1 MGKSQSGFIHKVIVL
16 LAFVFTVT
24 LPINALNAQSSN
36 TEKLKGTLVDAAV
49 SKLNALGTT
58 MSEKAAGESLKH
70 ISVSVL
76 NNGNKTGGEATA
88 IIKLNEGESN
98 AVFNQ
103 ISISRLDGR
112 NTANIGLGYRSLS
125 DNETWLYGA
134 NLFLDNEISS
144 GHKRWGL
151 GAETLS
157 NTVSVRA
164 NYYKALTDTRIFKGI
179 SETALDGFD
188 YTLSFKS
195 DFTYNPEIYAR
206 GYNWSDGA
214 DFKERGTEAGV
225 NLTLSERLSLN
236 IATDDSNRTSSVTKG
251 ILTYSFPFNEQQKL
265 ESIKVNKNSMR
276 PFLYS
281 PVKRENRIRKK
292 RLVLGLV
299 AVGTWDL
306 KNNFP

>member
-1 MGKSQSGFIHKVIVL
+1 MENKMGKSQSGFIHKVIVL

-299 AVGTWDL
+299 AVGT
-306 KNNFP
+306 

>member
-1 MGKSQSGFIHKVIVL
+1 MDNKMGRNQFIFIHKAIVL

-24 LPINALNAQSSN
+24 LPINALNAQSSD
-36 TEKLKGTLVDAAV
+36 TEKLKWTLVDAAV
-49 SKLNALGTT
+49 SKLNALATA
-58 MSEKAAGESLKH
+58 MSEKASGESLKH
-70 ISVSVL
+70 ISISVF

-88 IIKLNEGESN
+88 IIKLNEGERN

-103 ISISRLDGR
+103 ISISRVDGR
-112 NTANIGLGYRSLS
+112 TTANIGLGYRILS

-134 NLFLDNEISS
+134 NLFLDNEFSS

-157 NTVSVRA
+157 NGVGLRA
-164 NYYKALTDTRIFKGI
+164 NYYRALTDTRIYEGI

-188 YTLSFKS
+188 YTISFKS
-195 DFTYNPEIYAR
+195 DFAYKPEIYAR
-206 GYNWSDGA
+206 GYNWSDGEG
-214 DFKERGTEAGV
+214 FKERGREAGV
-225 NLTLSERLSLN
+225 NLTLSERLTLN
-236 IATDDSNRTSSVTKG
+236 FATDDSNKTNSVTKG
-251 ILTYSFPFNEQQKL
+251 ILTYSFPFNEQSEL

-276 PFLYS
+276 SFLYS

-299 AVGTWDL
+299 AVGT
-306 KNNFP
+306 

>member
-1 MGKSQSGFIHKVIVL
+1 MENKMGKSQSGFIHKVIVL

-88 IIKLNEGESN
+88 IIKLNKGESN

-112 NTANIGLGYRSLS
+112 NTANIGLGYRTLS

-299 AVGTWDL
+299 AVGT
-306 KNNFP
+306 

>member
-1 MGKSQSGFIHKVIVL
+1 MEIEMVRSQSVIIHKAIVSV
-16 LAFVFTVT
+16 AFVFIVI
-24 LPINALNAQSSN
+24 LPINALNAQSSD

-49 SKLNALGTT
+49 SKLNAFGTAI
-58 MSEKAAGESLKH
+58 SEKASGDRLKH
-70 ISVSVL
+70 ISVSVF
-76 NNGNKTGGEATA
+76 NNGNKAGGEGTA
-88 IIKLNEGESN
+88 VIKLNEGERN

-103 ISISRLDGR
+103 ISISRVDSR
-112 NTANIGLGYRSLS
+112 TTANIGLGYRALS

-134 NLFLDNEISS
+134 NLFLDNEFSS

-151 GAETLS
+151 GAEALS
-157 NTVSVRA
+157 NGVGIRA
-164 NYYKALTDTRIFKGI
+164 NYYRTLTDTRIFKGI

-188 YTLSFKS
+188 YTISFKS

-206 GYNWSDGA
+206 GYTWSDGA
-214 DFKERGTEAGV
+214 GFKERGAEAGV

-236 IATDDSNRTSSVTKG
+236 FATDDSNRTSRVTKG
-251 ILTYSFPFNEQQKL
+251 NLTYSFPFNEQL
-265 ESIKVNKNSMR
+265 EPEPIKVNKSSMR

-299 AVGTWDL
+299 AVGT
-306 KNNFP
+306 

>member
-1 MGKSQSGFIHKVIVL
+1 MENKMGKSQSGFIHKVIVL

-112 NTANIGLGYRSLS
+112 NTANIGLGYRTLS

-164 NYYKALTDTRIFKGI
+164 NYYRTLTDTRIFKGI

-299 AVGTWDL
+299 AVGT
-306 KNNFP
+306 

>member
-1 MGKSQSGFIHKVIVL
+1 MENKMGKSQSGFIHKVIVL

-49 SKLNALGTT
+49 SKLNALATA
-58 MSEKAAGESLKH
+58 MSEKATGESLKH
-70 ISVSVL
+70 ISVSVF

-88 IIKLNEGESN
+88 VIKLNEGESN
-98 AVFNQ
+98 VVFNQ
-103 ISISRLDGR
+103 ISISRVDGR
-112 NTANIGLGYRSLS
+112 NTANIGLGYRTLS

-299 AVGTWDL
+299 AVGT
-306 KNNFP
+306 

>member
-1 MGKSQSGFIHKVIVL
+1 MENKMGKSQSGFIHKVIVL

-24 LPINALNAQSSN
+24 LPISALNAQSSN

-88 IIKLNEGESN
+88 IIKLNKGESN

-112 NTANIGLGYRSLS
+112 NTANIGLGYRTLS

-164 NYYKALTDTRIFKGI
+164 NYYRTLTDTRIFKGI

-299 AVGTWDL
+299 AVGT
-306 KNNFP
+306 

>member
-1 MGKSQSGFIHKVIVL
+1 M
-16 LAFVFTVT
+16 
-24 LPINALNAQSSN
+24 
-36 TEKLKGTLVDAAV
+36 
-49 SKLNALGTT
+49 
-58 MSEKAAGESLKH
+58 
-70 ISVSVL
+70 
-76 NNGNKTGGEATA
+76 
-88 IIKLNEGESN
+88 
-98 AVFNQ
+98 
-103 ISISRLDGR
+103 
-112 NTANIGLGYRSLS
+112 S

-299 AVGTWDL
+299 AVGT
-306 KNNFP
+306 

>member
-1 MGKSQSGFIHKVIVL
+1 MENKMGKSQSGFIHKVIVL

-58 MSEKAAGESLKH
+58 MSEKATGESLKH

-112 NTANIGLGYRSLS
+112 NTANIGLGYRTLS

-299 AVGTWDL
+299 AVGT
-306 KNNFP
+306 

>member
-1 MGKSQSGFIHKVIVL
+1 MENKMGKSQSGFIHKVIVL

-49 SKLNALGTT
+49 SKLNALATT

-112 NTANIGLGYRSLS
+112 NTANIGLGYRTLS

-299 AVGTWDL
+299 AVGT
-306 KNNFP
+306 

>member
-1 MGKSQSGFIHKVIVL
+1 MENKMGKSQSGFIHKVIVL

-49 SKLNALGTT
+49 SKLNALATA
-58 MSEKAAGESLKH
+58 MSEKATGESLKH
-70 ISVSVL
+70 ISVSVF

-88 IIKLNEGESN
+88 VIKLNEGESN

-103 ISISRLDGR
+103 ISISRVDGR
-112 NTANIGLGYRSLS
+112 NTANIGLGYRTLS

-299 AVGTWDL
+299 AVGT
-306 KNNFP
+306 

>member
-1 MGKSQSGFIHKVIVL
+1 MENKMGKSQSGFIHKVIVL

-112 NTANIGLGYRSLS
+112 NTANIGLGYRTLS

-299 AVGTWDL
+299 AVGT
-306 KNNFP
+306 